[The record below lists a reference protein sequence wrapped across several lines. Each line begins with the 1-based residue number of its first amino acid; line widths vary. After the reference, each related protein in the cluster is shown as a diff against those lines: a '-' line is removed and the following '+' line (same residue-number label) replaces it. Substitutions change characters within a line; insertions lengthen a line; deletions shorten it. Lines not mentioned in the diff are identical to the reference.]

1 VQEINTNLPVKAL
14 LIYPQFNSP
23 SFWNYRA
30 TCELLG
36 ARYPTA
42 PLGLMTVAAMLPADW
57 DVRLID
63 CNTEPLDPA
72 DIDRADIV
80 MTGGMLPQQRDLL
93 QIIDLCRSRGKPVV
107 VGGPDVTSSPHI
119 YEKADFQI
127 RGEAESVMSAFIAAW
142 NSGARRGVFEG
153 EKFQADVT
161 ASPIPRFDLI
171 RFRDY
176 LYIGVQFS
184 RGCPFNCEFCDIIEL
199 YGRVPRTKTTAQM
212 LAELD
217 ALYRLGYRGHV
228 DFSDDNLIGN
238 KKALRLFLP
247 HLKAWQEAH
256 GFPFEFSTEASIN
269 LADDDALL
277 VLLRECN
284 FFTIFVGIESPDTE
298 TLIAMQKK
306 QNTRRSLSDSVHKI
320 YQAGIYVNAGFI
332 LGFDT
337 EKAGTA
343 QEIVNCVEATCIPV
357 SLVGLLYAL
366 PNTQLT
372 RRLSREGRLYSGH
385 DVNTEEADQCTAGL
399 NFVTARP
406 RRDLLA
412 DYLWILDQLYR
423 PAAYFDRVRR
433 VGRVLHRPSSGGAF
447 SWRSL
452 ARDLAQL
459 GWILGLMS
467 YRQPKSTF
475 YFFKTVIDCARHN
488 PGAIESVVIMMAMYL
503 HLGPFAREVATQIT
517 EQITELD
524 TGRWMA
530 PQLVPPEPALAERQM
545 QSAAAQ

>member
-1 VQEINTNLPVKAL
+1 
-14 LIYPQFNSP
+14 
-23 SFWNYRA
+23 
-30 TCELLG
+30 
-36 ARYPTA
+36 
-42 PLGLMTVAAMLPADW
+42 
-57 DVRLID
+57 
-63 CNTEPLDPA
+63 
-72 DIDRADIV
+72 
-80 MTGGMLPQQRDLL
+80 
-93 QIIDLCRSRGKPVV
+93 
-107 VGGPDVTSSPHI
+107 
-119 YEKADFQI
+119 
-127 RGEAESVMSAFIAAW
+127 
-142 NSGARRGVFEG
+142 
-153 EKFQADVT
+153 
-161 ASPIPRFDLI
+161 
-171 RFRDY
+171 
-176 LYIGVQFS
+176 
-184 RGCPFNCEFCDIIEL
+184 
-199 YGRVPRTKTTAQM
+199 
-212 LAELD
+212 
-217 ALYRLGYRGHV
+217 V

-277 VLLRECN
+277 VMLRECN
-284 FFTIFVGIESPDTE
+284 FFTIFVGIESPDTD

-306 QNTRRSLSDSVHKI
+306 QNTRRSLADSVHKI

-372 RRLSREGRLYSGH
+372 RRLSREGRLFWGH
-385 DVNTEEADQCTAGL
+385 DVATREADQCTAGL

-423 PAAYFDRVRR
+423 PATYFDRVRR
-433 VGRVLHRPSSGGAF
+433 VGRVLHRPTGGGAF

-452 ARDLAQL
+452 ARDLAKL

-475 YFFKTVIDCARHN
+475 YFFNTVIDCARHN

-503 HLGPFAREVATQIT
+503 HLGPFAREVSAQIT
-517 EQITELD
+517 EQITQLD
-524 TGRWMA
+524 SGQWVA
-530 PQLVPPEPALAERQM
+530 PPLVAREPTLTERQV
-545 QSAAAQ
+545 SAEAAE